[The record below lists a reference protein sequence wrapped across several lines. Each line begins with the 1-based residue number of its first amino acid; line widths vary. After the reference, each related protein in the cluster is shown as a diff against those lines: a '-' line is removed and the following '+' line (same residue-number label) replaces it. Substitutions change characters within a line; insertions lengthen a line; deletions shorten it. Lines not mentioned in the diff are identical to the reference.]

1 MKKIIILILIAVTIA
16 ISMIF
21 VNYTE
26 YRNKLAQVNKINKE
40 FTAYENNI
48 MQISTVIT
56 IMNKAIQL
64 NTENDIQKDENNF
77 FIENE
82 TNSIKVFLE
91 IRSRESVIP
100 MEDLILGKKAGIEK
114 VSFAFSDMLF
124 KIDNIEYHEKT
135 GQIKKIIILAKEE
148 TENT

>member
-1 MKKIIILILIAVTIA
+1 MKKIIILILIIVTVA
-16 ISMIF
+16 ISIIF

-26 YRNKLAQVNKINKE
+26 YRTKKSQVNNINKE
-40 FTAYENNI
+40 FTVYENNV
-48 MQISTVIT
+48 MQISSVIT

-64 NTENDIQKDENNF
+64 NTENNIQKDENDF

-91 IRSRESVIP
+91 IKSRESVIP

-124 KIDNIEYHEKT
+124 QIDKIEYHEKT
-135 GQIKKIIILAKEE
+135 GQVKKIIILAKEE
-148 TENT
+148 

>member
-1 MKKIIILILIAVTIA
+1 MKKIIILILIAVTVA

-26 YRNKLAQVNKINKE
+26 YRNKIAQVNKVNKE
-40 FTAYENNI
+40 FTVYENNV
-48 MQISTVIT
+48 MQISSVIT

-64 NTENDIQKDENNF
+64 NTENDIPKDENNF

-82 TNSIKVFLE
+82 TNSIKIFLE
-91 IRSRESVIP
+91 IKSRGSMIP
-100 MEDLILGKKAGIEK
+100 MEDLILGKKSSIEK

-124 KIDNIEYHEKT
+124 QIDKIEYHKKT
-135 GQIKKIIILAKEE
+135 GQVKKIIVLAKEE
-148 TENT
+148 TENN

>member
-40 FTAYENNI
+40 FTVYENNI
-48 MQISTVIT
+48 IQISTVIT

-91 IRSRESVIP
+91 IKSRGSVIP

-124 KIDNIEYHEKT
+124 QIGKIEYHEKT
-135 GQIKKIIILAKEE
+135 GQVKKITILAKEE
-148 TENT
+148 IENT

>member
-1 MKKIIILILIAVTIA
+1 MKKIIILILIAVTVA

>member
-1 MKKIIILILIAVTIA
+1 MKKIIILILIIVTVA
-16 ISMIF
+16 ISIIF

-26 YRNKLAQVNKINKE
+26 YRTKKSQVNNINKE
-40 FTAYENNI
+40 FTVYENNV
-48 MQISTVIT
+48 MQISSVIT

-64 NTENDIQKDENNF
+64 NTENNIQKDENDF

-91 IRSRESVIP
+91 IKSRGSIIP

-124 KIDNIEYHEKT
+124 QIDRIEYHEKT
-135 GQIKKIIILAKEE
+135 GQVKKIIILAKEE
-148 TENT
+148 

>member
-40 FTAYENNI
+40 FTVYENNI
-48 MQISTVIT
+48 IQISTVIT

-64 NTENDIQKDENNF
+64 NTENDIPKDENNF

-91 IRSRESVIP
+91 IKSRGSVNP
-100 MEDLILGKKAGIEK
+100 RKKSRNRKSKFCI
-114 VSFAFSDMLF
+114 
-124 KIDNIEYHEKT
+124 
-135 GQIKKIIILAKEE
+135 
-148 TENT
+148 

>member
-40 FTAYENNI
+40 FTVYENNI
-48 MQISTVIT
+48 IQISTVIT

-64 NTENDIQKDENNF
+64 NTENDIPKDENNF

-91 IRSRESVIP
+91 IKSRGT
-100 MEDLILGKKAGIEK
+100 L
-114 VSFAFSDMLF
+114 FSL
-124 KIDNIEYHEKT
+124 
-135 GQIKKIIILAKEE
+135 Q
-148 TENT
+148 

>member
-1 MKKIIILILIAVTIA
+1 MKKIIILILIAVTVA

-26 YRNKLAQVNKINKE
+26 YRNKKNQIDKINKE
-40 FTAYENNI
+40 FTVYENNI
-48 MQISTVIT
+48 MQISSVIT

-64 NTENDIQKDENNF
+64 NTENDIPKDENDF

-91 IRSRESVIP
+91 IRSRGSMIP
-100 MEDLILGKKAGIEK
+100 MEDLILGKKSGIEK

-124 KIDNIEYHEKT
+124 QIDQIEYHEKT
-135 GQIKKIIILAKEE
+135 GQVQKIIILAKEE
-148 TENT
+148 

>member
-40 FTAYENNI
+40 FTVYENNI
-48 MQISTVIT
+48 IQISTVIT

-64 NTENDIQKDENNF
+64 NTENDIPKDENNF
-77 FIENE
+77 LL
-82 TNSIKVFLE
+82 K
-91 IRSRESVIP
+91 
-100 MEDLILGKKAGIEK
+100 MK
-114 VSFAFSDMLF
+114 
-124 KIDNIEYHEKT
+124 
-135 GQIKKIIILAKEE
+135 QIQ
-148 TENT
+148 